1 MTRGAVALALTSGML
16 AAINPCG
23 FAMLPAY
30 LAYFVGAE
38 SDQAD
43 VDRGRSV
50 RRAVLVSLAVTS
62 GFVVTFTAIGL
73 IVVTAG
79 SAILRRTP
87 WITIV
92 IGLTLVGLGIAL
104 LAGWHL
110 NVRLPRFERGG
121 WTRGFGSMAL
131 FGVSY
136 AVASLGCTLPT
147 FLAAASGVLRAN
159 DVTGGLPLFVAYA
172 LGMGLVITG
181 LTVAVAMARHSLVRQ
196 LRRALPY
203 VQRIA
208 GGLLVLAGGYV
219 AYYGW
224 YELRVYSG
232 DLDRDAVVDT
242 VTGVFDRL
250 RSWAIDLGGPTLAT
264 VFVVVIAAG
273 VLLAVAARRRPGSDA
288 ASPIEREPVGT
299 VAADAPVAVDRARAD
314 GVDRRSS

>member
-1 MTRGAVALALTSGML
+1 ML

-30 LAYFVGAE
+30 LSFFVGAE
-38 SDQAD
+38 SDRTD
-43 VDRGRSV
+43 LDRGPAV
-50 RRAVLVSLAVTS
+50 RRAILVSLAVTA

-79 SAILRRTP
+79 GAILRRTP

-92 IGLTLVGLGIAL
+92 IGLVLVALGIAL
-104 LAGWHL
+104 LAGFRL
-110 NVRLPRFERGG
+110 YLRLPTFERGG
-121 WTRGFGSMAL
+121 RTRGFGSMAL

-136 AVASLGCTLPT
+136 AVASLGCTMPT

-159 DVTGGLPLFVAYA
+159 DVAGGLPLFVAYA

-181 LTVAVAMARHSLVRQ
+181 LSVAVALARHSLVRQ

-224 YELRVYSG
+224 YELRVYDG
-232 DLDRDAVVDT
+232 DLSRDPVVDG
-242 VTGVFDRL
+242 VTAVFDRL
-250 RSWAIDLGGPTLAT
+250 RSWAIDFGGLRLAT
-264 VFVVVIAAG
+264 VFLLVIAAG
-273 VLLAVAARRRPGSDA
+273 IAIAVAARR
-288 ASPIEREPVGT
+288 SPERT
-299 VAADAPVAVDRARAD
+299 SADR
-314 GVDRRSS
+314 